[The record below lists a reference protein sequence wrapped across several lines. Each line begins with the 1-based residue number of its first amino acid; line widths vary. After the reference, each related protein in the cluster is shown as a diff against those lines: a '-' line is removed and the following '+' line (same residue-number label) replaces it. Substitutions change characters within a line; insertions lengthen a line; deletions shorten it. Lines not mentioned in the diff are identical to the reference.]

1 MLRIELSAEEASTLH
16 EILTHYVSDLRM
28 EVAGTDSMDYREV
41 LKAREILLKDL
52 LLRLEPVAA

>member
-1 MLRIELSAEEASTLH
+1 MRIDLTAEEASTLH

-41 LKAREILLKDL
+41 LKAREALLKNL
-52 LLRLEPVAA
+52 LLRFEPVAA